1 MEHILNRAN
10 VRIKEPAESW
20 EDAIRRAGQVL
31 VDAGSITNGYI
42 EAMIDSVRSMGPY
55 IVIMPGF
62 ALAHA
67 APSANVM
74 KSDLGLI
81 TLESPVTFGSPN
93 DPVSVVLCLAC
104 TDSSSHMDKL
114 SKVAEILMSENKIEQ
129 LKDAADTESIVKLF
143 EMRHEKK
150 GEASND

>member
-1 MEHILNRAN
+1 MENILNRAN
-10 VRIKEPAESW
+10 VRIKEPAVGW

-31 VDAGSITNGYI
+31 VDAGSITNGYT

-55 IVIMPGF
+55 IVIIPGF

-67 APSANVM
+67 APSADVM
-74 KSDLGLI
+74 KSDLSLI

-114 SKVAEILMSENKIEQ
+114 SKVAEILMSENKIAQ
-129 LKDAADTESIVKLF
+129 MKDAADIESILKLF
-143 EMRHEKK
+143 EV
-150 GEASND
+150 